1 MSYKAPILRNQDQRE
16 QTMKLIQQKQI
27 EANIAK
33 LMAETAKLNT
43 ETESLRFRD
52 LMEIIKIFIYG
63 ALTSAGMITAI
74 NQLMTTPKP

>member
-1 MSYKAPILRNQDQRE
+1 MRNQDQRE